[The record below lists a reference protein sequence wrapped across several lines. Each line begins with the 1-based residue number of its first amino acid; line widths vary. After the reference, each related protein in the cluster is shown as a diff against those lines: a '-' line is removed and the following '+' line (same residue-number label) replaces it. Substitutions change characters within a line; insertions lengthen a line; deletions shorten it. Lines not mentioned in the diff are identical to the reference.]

1 MPEDN
6 PDRLMSGDLK
16 KALANELKAFI
27 GPLRDELAAHRE
39 LFERTYPPKV
49 DAAAAAGG
57 GGGGKKKGGAA
68 AAADKPTDV
77 SRLDLRVGE
86 ILEAK
91 LVENSE
97 KLYEERIDLGN
108 GDVRTV
114 VSGLRKWVPLEKM
127 QKRKVVVL
135 CNLKPAK

>member
-1 MPEDN
+1 
-6 PDRLMSGDLK
+6 MSGDLK